1 MQYGAMKKLILTSL
15 WMIAATFVF
24 AATIQVNPGKGTLSV
39 AIASA
44 HAGDELLL
52 AEGTYTETS
61 SIKPSVPLTIKSNA
75 GARLMMSSRFE
86 IKAATGFIGLQFV
99 AQTATEAIRLVPGTE
114 PYDVTV
120 DGCAFEGPFSRAVR
134 VYNTD
139 QTVPYVRTLTIHDDI
154 FHVDEDAKVIN
165 AEALEKQ
172 VGSLSV
178 TSCTFDG
185 GTGGGY
191 FIYLQTGNSELVQN
205 VTVSHCTFYNSL
217 KTRAIYL
224 ADVNGSIIQD
234 CIFMNAEYNE
244 SNKSYC
250 IYGKKSIVKNSI
262 SYQADA
268 YIRSGSTSDKL
279 YTTNPHFVNASEG
292 NFMLYRNS
300 IAVGASLDN
309 VNMGDQRWGVKNE
322 DSPKGD
328 EPYKPYKNP
337 YSMCPTTNSVKILW
351 QMNDEMA
358 ACEGR
363 VVYGTDPNHLDQ
375 TVTTSEGWNV
385 EGEGYVHIVTLTG
398 LQPNTR
404 YYFNVGDKERL
415 MKDFTGQTRTAPE
428 AGTAFRLFTISDIHG
443 NSCSNWSNMQDNICD
458 LDPNICVMIGDIVA
472 DNGADRN
479 WNSYFFTP
487 GQKFL
492 SQVPV
497 MSAIGNHE
505 TGVPQTYRW
514 SSFYDYFHQ
523 FSHGTE
529 TDPIKDP
536 RGEAYFMFH
545 YGNVDIICFDDNAE
559 PSSPS
564 LKKGDPMWQWMDATL
579 AASTAKWIFVFSHV
593 GIHTSGYHGQWEDGQ
608 TVWGSLFEKYAAQG
622 KRIISF
628 TGDDHSF
635 EHLYKDGVHYL
646 RPGCGRNSNYAQQT
660 QLKDAQYSMFYRQIS
675 CYSTLDMAA
684 DASTITLTARDSAH
698 NVFYTYTFNH
708 DNEVVKPSM
717 TFMAPDKNMATADSV
732 MVQWFVFDPNKDA
745 LVNIYA
751 SQDPNLT
758 TVDGL
763 TPIATNMDSKTKR
776 IYWNVHTV
784 TPQGVYYLYG
794 TISSQGKT
802 ALVKNPMAITV
813 EKDTIAPPA
822 PSNMTGDIRVGKYFI
837 SWENPTHNVPLSKP
851 LSDGTNT
858 EQFSISDDDH
868 STATVSCEDG
878 AVKVDYTIGAS
889 WEQVSADYVF
899 EQPLDARQIC
909 TLQFRIKGNGS
920 STNLRFICK
929 NKAGLAEDWW
939 FTESVS
945 LNSKTWKDI
954 TLDLTSA
961 LAAFD
966 WHANSEDKNS
976 CEGLVSLCFAIST
989 GSVCTGT
996 FYLDDITLTGQIL
1009 PASDFEKTI
1018 IRRSEVG
1025 YPLSVIDGDAVY
1037 EGTAENCTDDTAD
1050 VSKLY
1055 YYAAFA
1061 GDDCGNWSAPAA
1073 SAQWL
1078 SSNLNPKAG
1087 LDEQNKNNT
1096 SCIKKLID
1104 GQLVIFHDG
1113 AVFDAIGARL

>member
-1 MQYGAMKKLILTSL
+1 MKKIIFTQLLIVSTV
-15 WMIAATFVF
+15 IGYATTVN
-24 AATIQVNPGKGTLSV
+24 INPGTGTLSA
-39 AIASA
+39 AIQSA
-44 HAGDELLL
+44 GANDEIVLS
-52 AEGTYTETS
+52 EGVYTESS
-61 SIKPSVPLTIKSNA
+61 SIKPTIPLTIKAADAAHVTVN
-75 GARLMMSSRFE
+75 MSSRFE
-86 IKAATGFIGLQFV
+86 IKANTAFV
-99 AQTATEAIRLVPGTE
+99 GIKMVAANATEAIRLVPGE
-114 PYDVTV
+114 SPYNLTV
-120 DGCAFEGPFSRAVR
+120 DGCIFDGPFTRAIR

-139 QTVPYVRTLTIHDDI
+139 QSAPYVNKLMISDDI
-154 FHVDEDAKVIN
+154 FYAPADAKVIN

-172 VGSLSV
+172 VAQLEIKNS
-178 TSCTFDG
+178 TFDG
-185 GTGGGY
+185 RDNGGY
-191 FIYLQTGNSELVQN
+191 FIYLLTGNSEKTQQVLVD
-205 VTVSHCTFYNSL
+205 HCTFYNSAQ
-217 KTRAIYL
+217 TRAIYL
-224 ADVNGSIIQD
+224 ADVNGSIVSN
-234 CIFMNAEYNE
+234 CLFMNASYVND
-244 SNKSYC
+244 NKSYC
-250 IYGKKSIVKNSI
+250 IYGKQSVIRNSV

-268 YIRSGSTSDKL
+268 YIRSSASSDGL
-279 YTTNPHFVNASEG
+279 YTTNPHFVDPKNG
-292 NFMLYRNS
+292 NFQLYRNS
-300 IAVGASLDN
+300 VAVGSAADGT
-309 VNMGDQRWGVKNE
+309 NMGDPRWGVRNE
-322 DSPKGD
+322 DYPKAN
-328 EPYKPYKNP
+328 EPYKPYKMP
-337 YSMCPTTNSVKILW
+337 YSMAPTTSSVKILW
-351 QMNDEMA
+351 QMNDELE
-358 ACEGR
+358 ACDGR
-363 VVYGTDPNHLDQ
+363 VVYGTDPNKLDQ
-375 TVTTSEGWNV
+375 TITTADGWNV
-385 EGEGYVHIVTLTG
+385 EGEGYMHIVTLTG
-398 LQPNTR
+398 LKPNTR
-404 YYFNVGDKERL
+404 YYFNVGDKDRML
-415 MKDFTGQTRTAPE
+415 ADFVGQTRTAPE

-523 FSHGTE
+523 FSHGAE

-622 KRIISF
+622 KKIISMH
-628 TGDDHSF
+628 GDDHSF
-635 EHLYKDGVHYL
+635 EHIYKDGVHYL

-698 NVFYTYTFNH
+698 NVFYTYTFQH
-708 DNEVVKPSM
+708 DNEVVEPSM
-717 TFMAPDKNMATADSV
+717 TFTAPTRAVETADSV
-732 MVQWFVFDPNKDA
+732 QVQWFVFDPNKDA
-745 LVNIYA
+745 KVSIYA
-751 SQDPNLT
+751 SQNPNLSS
-758 TVDGL
+758 VEGL
-763 TPIATNMDSKTKR
+763 TPIAKDLSATTKR
-776 IYWNVHTV
+776 IWWNVHSL
-784 TPQGVYYLYG
+784 TPKGAYYLYG

-802 ALVKNPMAITV
+802 HLVKNAAAIMVEQDTV
-813 EKDTIAPPA
+813 APPA
-822 PSNMTGDIRVGKYFI
+822 PAGLSGDIRGGKYYLGW
-837 SWENPTHNVPLSKP
+837 SNPTHLMPLDRV
-851 LSDGTNT
+851 LSDGT
-858 EQFSISDDDH
+858 SIADFTTAADDH
-868 STATVSCEDG
+868 SSTIVSAEEG
-878 AVKVDYTIGAS
+878 AVKVDFTIGAS
-889 WEQVSADYVF
+889 WEQTSADYVF
-899 EQPLDARQIC
+899 AQPLDARQIH
-909 TLQFRIKGNGS
+909 TLKFRLKGNGS
-920 STNLRFICK
+920 STDLRFVCK
-929 NKAGLAEDWW
+929 NKAGGAEDWW
-939 FTESVS
+939 FTESYNLKS
-945 LNSKTWKDI
+945 TSWKEI
-954 TLDLTSA
+954 TIDLTSA
-961 LAAFD
+961 LAPFD

-1018 IRRSEVG
+1018 IRRSEVD
-1025 YPLSVIDGDAVY
+1025 YPLSVTDGDAVY

-1087 LDEQNKNNT
+1087 ANEVQIEGNMNRKMFR
-1096 SCIKKLID
+1096 D
-1104 GQLVIFHDG
+1104 GQLIIVHDNTKYN
-1113 AVFDAIGARL
+1113 AIGAKL

>member
-1 MQYGAMKKLILTSL
+1 MTLCVA
-15 WMIAATFVF
+15 AATMF
-24 AATIQVNPGKGTLSV
+24 AATITVNPGTKTIYN
-39 AIASA
+39 AIQTAQ
-44 HAGDELLL
+44 AGDVLELTS
-52 AEGTYTETS
+52 GTYTETS
-61 SIKPSVPLTIKSNA
+61 SMLPTVPLTIKA
-75 GARLMMSSRFE
+75 ATGADVTINMTKRFE
-86 IKAATGFIGLQFV
+86 IKNTTTFQGLKMV
-99 AQTATEAIRLVPGTE
+99 TTEEVEAIRMQPGDAK
-114 PYDVTV
+114 YDVTV
-120 DGCAFEGPFSRAVR
+120 EGCIIEGPYSYIMR
-134 VYNTD
+134 VYDKN
-139 QTVPYVRTLTIHDDI
+139 QTAAYIGTLMVNNCVFLPGAATCTL
-154 FHVDEDAKVIN
+154 DAQ
-165 AEALEKQ
+165 ALENQ
-172 VGSLSV
+172 VSKLVIKNS
-178 TSCTFDG
+178 TFDG
-185 GTGGGY
+185 RTGAGY
-191 FIYLQTGNSELVQN
+191 FIYLNTLNNELEQQVL
-205 VTVSHCTFYNSL
+205 VDHCTFYNCI
-217 KTRAIYL
+217 KTRGMYL
-224 ADVNGSIIQD
+224 ANINAAQVRN
-234 CIFMNAEYNE
+234 CIFMNDPYVEA
-244 SNKSYC
+244 NKSYC
-250 IYGKKSIVKNSI
+250 TYGAKTLTKNCI
-262 SYQADA
+262 AYQADP
-268 YIRSGSTSDKL
+268 YIRSDSQQEKL
-279 YTTNPHFVNASEG
+279 YTTNPHFVDPAHG
-292 NFMLYRNS
+292 NFQLYQNS
-300 IAVGASLDN
+300 IAVGGAADGT
-309 VNMGDQRWGVKNE
+309 NMGDPRWGVKLE
-322 DSPKGD
+322 DFPKTD
-328 EPYKPYKNP
+328 EPYKPYKMP
-337 YSMCPTTNSVKILW
+337 YSMAPTTSSVKILW
-351 QMNDEMA
+351 QMNDELE
-358 ACEGR
+358 ACDGR
-363 VVYGTDPNHLDQ
+363 VVYGTDPNKLDQ
-375 TVTTSEGWNV
+375 TITTADGWNV
-385 EGEGYVHIVTLTG
+385 EGEGYMHIVTLTG
-398 LQPNTR
+398 LKPNTR
-404 YYFNVGDKERL
+404 YYFNVGDKDRML
-415 MKDFTGQTRTAPE
+415 ADFVGQTRTAPE
-428 AGTAFRLFTISDIHG
+428 VGTAFRLFTISDIHG
-443 NSCSNWSNMQDNICD
+443 NSRNNWSNMQDSICS
-458 LDPNICVMIGDIVA
+458 LDANVCVMIGDIVS

-487 GQKFL
+487 GKKFL

-514 SSFYDYFHQ
+514 SNFYDYFHQ

-608 TVWGSLFEKYAAQG
+608 TVWGELFEKYAAQG

-628 TGDDHSF
+628 AGDDHSF

-745 LVNIYA
+745 KVSIYA
-751 SQDPNLT
+751 SQNPNLSS
-758 TVDGL
+758 VEGL
-763 TPIATNMDSKTKR
+763 TPIAKDLSATTKR
-776 IYWNVHTV
+776 IWWNVHSL
-784 TPQGVYYLYG
+784 TPKGAYYLYG

-802 ALVKNPMAITV
+802 HLAKNAAAIMVEQDTV
-813 EKDTIAPPA
+813 APPA
-822 PSNMTGDIRVGKYFI
+822 PAGLSGDIRGGKYYLGW
-837 SWENPTHNVPLSKP
+837 SNPTHLMPLDRV
-851 LSDGTNT
+851 LSDGT
-858 EQFSISDDDH
+858 SIADFTTAADDH
-868 STATVSCEDG
+868 SSTVVSAEEG
-878 AVKVDYTIGAS
+878 AVKVDYTIGSS

-899 EQPLDARQIC
+899 EQPLDARQIH

-961 LAAFD
+961 LDAFD
-966 WHANSEDKNS
+966 WHANSEEKNN
-976 CEGLVSLCFAIST
+976 CEGLISLCFAVST
-989 GSVCTGT
+989 GSMGTGT
-996 FYLDDITLTGQIL
+996 FYLDDIVLTGMIQ
-1009 PASDFEKTI
+1009 PAPDYEKTI

-1096 SCIKKLID
+1096 PCIKKLID